1 MKLPEVFRCLFLT
14 FQIKLVTS
22 ILKQFNPSYHNKC
35 QTHWHSRRANSR
47 RKLGFSSRQK
57 PESPELNT
65 SAVLFPAEKTIK
77 HGHLKHAL
85 SCFSSEEHFSYLPP
99 ASPPSL
105 WYLLPAAIACP
116 APSSATLKPKM
127 SHPAINRS
135 LANT

>member
-1 MKLPEVFRCLFLT
+1 MKLSEVFCCLFLT

-22 ILKQFNPSYHNKC
+22 VLKQFNPSCHNKC

-65 SAVLFPAEKTIK
+65 SAILFQAEKTIK
-77 HGHLKHAL
+77 HRHLKHVL
-85 SCFSSEEHFSYLPP
+85 SCFSSEEHFSYLAP

-105 WYLLPAAIACP
+105 WHLLPAAMACP